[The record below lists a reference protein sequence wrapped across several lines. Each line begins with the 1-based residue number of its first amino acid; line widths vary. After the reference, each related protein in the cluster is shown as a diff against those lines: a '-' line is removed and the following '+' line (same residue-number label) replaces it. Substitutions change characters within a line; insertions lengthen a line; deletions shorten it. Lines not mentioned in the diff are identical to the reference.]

1 MIVRKPVSNRAY
13 ADLAVYCN
21 ENNCHIE
28 DKGAYLESVPND
40 PPPAPT
46 YEEIRA
52 MRIQYRR
59 DHIDDETNHR
69 TRCIANKKWTE
80 KDEAWYLDLDREVTA
95 YIEEHFPYPEESES

>member
-46 YEEIRA
+46 YDEIRA
-52 MRIQYRR
+52 MV
-59 DHIDDETNHR
+59 E
-69 TRCIANKKWTE
+69 
-80 KDEAWYLDLDREVTA
+80 EAIKQPDNSTIV
-95 YIEEHFPYPEESES
+95 I